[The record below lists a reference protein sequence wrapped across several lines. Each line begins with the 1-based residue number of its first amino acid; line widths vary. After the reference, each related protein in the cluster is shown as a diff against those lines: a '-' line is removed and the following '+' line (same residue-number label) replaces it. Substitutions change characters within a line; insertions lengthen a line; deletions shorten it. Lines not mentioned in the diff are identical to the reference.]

1 MTSDRCALYRQFMAV
16 DGAYRSGDLDALK
29 EALGDP
35 EGFPNCLLPFE
46 TAAMPFHQPSREPQF
61 DTHHP
66 TGAIGHAGSSG
77 VSLSR
82 MASNRSA
89 AMPYTGV
96 ADRDREPV
104 ERLDCQQ
111 DLTRAG

>member
-1 MTSDRCALYRQFMAV
+1 
-16 DGAYRSGDLDALK
+16 
-29 EALGDP
+29 
-35 EGFPNCLLPFE
+35 
-46 TAAMPFHQPSREPQF
+46 
-61 DTHHP
+61 
-66 TGAIGHAGSSG
+66 
-77 VSLSR
+77 

-96 ADRDREPV
+96 ADRDREPF